1 MRLYCLGVLT
11 ANTDNPYVQEAFQ
24 VWRTEENILVIFDQ
38 ASAKPEKDESNL
50 RVILKLIEIYQNIV
64 DSMRRNMVE
73 GLLEYRFIVPVRSV
87 CLQAKLNGINEARQM
102 IL

>member
-38 ASAKPEKDESNL
+38 ASAKPEKVESNL
-50 RVILKLIEIYQNIV
+50 RVILKFIEIYKNIV
-64 DSMRRNMVE
+64 DSMRCYMVE
-73 GLLEYRFIVPVRSV
+73 GFLEYRFIVPVRSV
-87 CLQAKLNGINEARQM
+87 CLQAKLNGINEARQV